1 MSWTIGYCLR
11 ERGVI
16 GFAGSLSINERAMM
30 RATFAA
36 KRPRTE
42 TEGSISKVKEFGV
55 FDVRKVLRSCHLSH
69 SGTNTLNTMQRLRIC
84 EKVLRFVTPTITPE
98 CGHCLASY
106 T

>member
-11 ERGVI
+11 ERDVI
-16 GFAGSLSINERAMM
+16 GFAGSLSINGRAMM
-30 RATFAA
+30 KATFTA

-42 TEGSISKVKEFGV
+42 TEGSISKVKEFGD
-55 FDVRKVLRSCHLSH
+55 FDVRKVLGSCHLSH
-69 SGTNTLNTMQRLRIC
+69 SGTNSLTTMQRLRTC
-84 EKVLRFVTPTITPE
+84 GKVLRFVSPTITPE